1 MIYTNMIAWVF
12 DVDSLLHGDNDF
24 NKWFLNWATDK
35 SIYLLTDKDRAEVAQ
50 VLPFEIHTLPKIC
63 FYCMGNTIISY
74 DEITNINHFK
84 LTEEEHNWL
93 LNLGPVTVK
102 DGCVSV
108 KYEAVSLDTVAEF
121 NNKFNR
127 LEAFINDKTMVV
139 VRRGAHSKITV
150 TLIQQLPNVDLITF
164 IGSKFDEGEI
174 FKPFVDTNIVYQ
186 GRVIKSTNLMETK
199 QQLEKL

>member
-1 MIYTNMIAWVF
+1 MIAWVF
-12 DVDSLLHGDNDF
+12 DVDSLIHGDNDF
-24 NKWFLNWATDK
+24 NQWFLNWATDK

-84 LTEEEHNWL
+84 LTNEEYSWL
-93 LNLGPVTVK
+93 SNLGPVTVK

-108 KYEAVSLDTVAEF
+108 KYENVTLDTITEF

-127 LEAFINDKTMVV
+127 LEAFINNKNIVV
-139 VRRGAHSKITV
+139 VRRGAHSKIPF
-150 TLIQQLPNVDLITF
+150 TLIQQLPNVDSITY
-164 IGSKFDEGEI
+164 IGSKFNEGEI
-174 FKPFVDTNIVYQ
+174 FKHFVDINIVYQ
-186 GRVIKSTNLMETK
+186 GLVIKSTNLMETK